1 MKAATPVHLV
11 WFKRDLRMVD
21 HAALAAACR
30 AGPVLPLY
38 IAEPSVWQAADASAW
53 HWGFVEES
61 LTALGKS
68 LAELGLP
75 LLRLRGEA
83 VDVLEALR
91 QALPLAALYSHQDSG
106 HACCASRDQAVAA
119 WCEEHALPWHRFAL
133 FGAAGRTAWA
143 ERYAIAIQQPLHALP
158 ERILAPHV
166 PPLAH
171 APARWQLF
179 DPGSCRRQHG
189 GRGAGLALLASFLD
203 KRVAFYPRGQASPLT
218 ASDACSRLSPHLAWG
233 TLSLREVEHARRQRL
248 AQLDPLDRH
257 SQRLRAGLDAF
268 AQRLRWHG
276 QARQTISTL
285 PGCDTAPTA
294 PLSADLLC
302 AWSHGETG
310 YPLVDASLA
319 MLHATGWL
327 NHRLRA
333 LLIQLAS
340 HALQLPW
347 PTTGQYLARRLVDY
361 QPDIHWAQVQQHA
374 SPRAARQF
382 NPVAQ
387 ALELDPQGVFVA
399 RWLPALA
406 KVPVPWRCEPW
417 KMPLDVQQHCGVRI
431 GRDYPAPCVDW
442 AASRAQA
449 PAPGPVRRSVRSP
462 GVAPPPSRL
471 PPRQTGPGQLA
482 LGF

>member
-1 MKAATPVHLV
+1 MKTAAPVHLV
-11 WFKRDLRMVD
+11 WFKRDLRVVD

-83 VDVLEALR
+83 VEVLEALR
-91 QALPLAALYSHQDSG
+91 QALPLAALYSHHG
-106 HACCASRDQAVAA
+106 GNQAVAA
-119 WCEEHALPWHRFAL
+119 WCEEHALPWHQFAL
-133 FGAAGRTAWA
+133 CDAAGRTAWA
-143 ERYAIAIQQPLHALP
+143 ERYARAVQQPLMALP
-158 ERILAPHV
+158 EQILAPHV

-203 KRVAFYPRGQASPLT
+203 KRVAFYSRGQASPLT

-268 AQRLRWHG
+268 AQRLSWHG
-276 QARQTISTL
+276 QAQYAASAL
-285 PGCDTAPTA
+285 PERDTTPAPTA
-294 PLSADLLC
+294 PPSTDLLC
-302 AWSHGETG
+302 AWSQGETG

-319 MLHATGWL
+319 MLHASGWL

-333 LLIQLAS
+333 VLIQLAS
-340 HALQLPW
+340 HTLQLPW

-361 QPDIHWAQVQQHA
+361 HPDIHWAQVQQHA

-387 ALELDPQGVFVA
+387 ALTLDPHGGFVA

-406 KVPVPWRCEPW
+406 KVPAPWRFEPW

-442 AASRAQA
+442 VANQAKA
-449 PAPGPVRRSVRSP
+449 PAPSP
-462 GVAPPPSRL
+462 R
-471 PPRQTGPGQLA
+471 PRPARVPRTSQTGPGQLA